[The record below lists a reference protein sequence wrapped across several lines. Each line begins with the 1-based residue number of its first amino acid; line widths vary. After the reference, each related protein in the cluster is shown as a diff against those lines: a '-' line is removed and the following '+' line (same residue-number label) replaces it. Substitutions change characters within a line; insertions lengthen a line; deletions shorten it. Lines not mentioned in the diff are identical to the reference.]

1 MCRQT
6 MQDQYETSTF
16 CTASLKRSG
25 ASYNTNYGRVA
36 ESNGEVGEETISE
49 GKQTDV
55 QEPNELE

>member
-1 MCRQT
+1 

-25 ASYNTNYGRVA
+25 ASYSTHYGRVA
-36 ESNGEVGEETISE
+36 GSNGEVGEETISE